1 MLSEVY
7 VCICK
12 GRTKRRCHM
21 KLQGE
26 KRAVGKSVCAGLHPQ
41 DAGVLTVPFPPI
53 LRLPQTAAELEGRGK
68 LARKISPG
76 WISSIW
82 DGDALKNRPA
92 SMKPS
97 LQPPLPA
104 AALS

>member
-7 VCICK
+7 VCTCK
-12 GRTKRRCHM
+12 GRTKPRCHM
-21 KLQGE
+21 KLQGG
-26 KRAVGKSVCAGLHPQ
+26 KRAVRKSVCAGLHPQ
-41 DAGVLTVPFPPI
+41 DAGILTMPFPPI
-53 LRLPQTAAELEGRGK
+53 LRLPQTADKLEGRGN
-68 LARKISPG
+68 LSRKISPG

-82 DGDALKNRPA
+82 DGDALKKCPTR
-92 SMKPS
+92 MKPS